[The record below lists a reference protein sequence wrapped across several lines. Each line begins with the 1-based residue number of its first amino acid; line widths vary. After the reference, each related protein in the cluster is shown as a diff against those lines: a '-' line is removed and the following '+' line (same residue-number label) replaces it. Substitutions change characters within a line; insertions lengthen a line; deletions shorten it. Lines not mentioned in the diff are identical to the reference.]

1 MPDFAP
7 GSTSELLAALVE
19 IPSVNPLL
27 IDAPGNNELALAAYV
42 AEQLAAGGVDVEL
55 QEVRD
60 GRCNVIG
67 HLERRGDA
75 DHAVILLSAHMD
87 TYPTKGP
94 RSDYRA
100 LVQGRTM
107 YARGSADAKG
117 SLAAMMTAFLA
128 AADAPDRRECYL
140 AATLDEEC
148 LLQGAYALAEHG
160 MRPTLAITGEPTRL
174 IPIVGQKGIIRGR
187 FTVTGAG
194 AHAAYPKPDA
204 AIPAV
209 ARLVDAVET
218 LNQRLAAA
226 PGGLGPATVSLTR
239 IATDGG
245 MNLVA
250 REASVHFDA
259 RFLPG
264 TTGVEFAA
272 RMERELRE
280 LAPDVAF
287 VLEPMAFV
295 SPANETDLGV
305 PVVEELFSLVK
316 EVAGDCVPETFSYGS
331 EAGVLAW
338 FADAALVF
346 GPGDAGCSH
355 AEVESIDLD
364 ELETAHTIFHR
375 LLVGT

>member
-1 MPDFAP
+1 MPDPAP
-7 GSTSELLAALVE
+7 GSTAELLARLVE

-27 IDAPGNNELALAAYV
+27 TDAPGNDERALAAYV
-42 AEQLAAGGVDVEL
+42 AERLAAGGVDVEL
-55 QEVRD
+55 QQVRD

-67 HLERRGDA
+67 HLPRRGDA
-75 DHAVILLSAHMD
+75 DDAVILLSAHMD
-87 TYPTKGP
+87 TYPAKGP

-100 LVQGRTM
+100 LVQGRTL

-128 AADAPDRRECYL
+128 AASAPDRRECWL

-148 LLQGAYALAEHG
+148 LLQGASALAEHG
-160 MRPTLAITGEPTRL
+160 MRPTLAVTGEPTRL
-174 IPIVGQKGIIRGR
+174 IPIVGQKGIIRGA
-187 FTVTGAG
+187 FTVRGEG

-204 AIPAV
+204 AIPAT
-209 ARLVDAVET
+209 ARLVAAVET
-218 LNQRLAAA
+218 LNERLGAE
-226 PGGLGPATVSLTR
+226 PGPLGAATVSLTR
-239 IATDGG
+239 ITTDGG

-264 TTGVEFAA
+264 TTGEEFAA

-280 LAPDVAF
+280 LAPDVSF
-287 VLEPMAFV
+287 TLEPLFFV
-295 SPANETDLGV
+295 SPANETDCGL
-305 PVVEELFSLVK
+305 PVVEGLFAIIK
-316 EVAGDCVPETFSYGS
+316 EEAGDCVPETFSYGS
-331 EAGVLAW
+331 EAGVLSR
-338 FADAALVF
+338 FADAALVL

-375 LLVGT
+375 LLVGS